1 MGTTGTVMGTGKFL
15 KEKNPNVQ
23 IVGVQPKEGAKIP
36 GIRRWPPAYVPKI
49 FDPSKVD
56 SIIDVSQEEAE
67 QTMKELAQKEGVL
80 GGVSSGGALA
90 AALKLA

>member
-1 MGTTGTVMGTGKFL
+1 MGTGKFL